1 MGEGIYYPPVM
12 EAMIAFLA
20 VSLIVL
26 IVGALLRRQGR
37 LRTRGAGLIWACL
50 VVTPA
55 VIGIAIYWAG
65 IGTEATRDGAI
76 RN

>member
-1 MGEGIYYPPVM
+1 M
-12 EAMIAFLA
+12 MIAFLA

-26 IVGALLRRQGR
+26 IVGALLR
-37 LRTRGAGLIWACL
+37 LRTHGAGVISACL

-55 VIGIAIYWAG
+55 VIGIAIYWAA
-65 IGTEATRDGAI
+65 IGTEATEDRAI